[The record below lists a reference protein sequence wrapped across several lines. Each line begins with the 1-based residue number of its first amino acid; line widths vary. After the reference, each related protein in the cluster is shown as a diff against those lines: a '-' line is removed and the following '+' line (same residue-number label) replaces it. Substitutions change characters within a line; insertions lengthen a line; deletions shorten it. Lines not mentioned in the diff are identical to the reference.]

1 MKTRKTK
8 KRNIIRRT
16 VAFLLCMTM
25 VLGLGMQDVIEQ
37 VYAEEAIP
45 VIEQEAATEEAGE
58 LTTEGAGPEENAETA
73 EEPDESVEEAEEQSA
88 NSNPSQ
94 TADAE
99 ENTETDVPS
108 APAEN
113 AGSEEGEKQNPS
125 APAEDGQSSSDS
137 ETSAETNP
145 GGNTGNEITAPAEDG
160 NTVTNPDE
168 TTGEDTEDDAAVSDE
183 EEETA
188 EPEEDQEP
196 AEEEAQVYD
205 KEETVGNVTIHV
217 YAEAGVLPEDAELSV
232 TPIVKKEITEDMS
245 EEEKAEAEEINAQ
258 YEETEQKLK
267 EDVEP
272 ETEAAMDDAAV
283 NAVNTISAENAET
296 DETAGKTLEGFL
308 AYDISF
314 LVKDENGEKVE
325 IEPEGEVKVS
335 FEFDEAVIPEGVSED
350 AKVAV
355 KHLKED
361 ESVEGGIVVEDVTEN
376 AEVTINESAAVEA
389 MSLTTDSF
397 STFVITWTV
406 GPWYAETDFRVSFH
420 YVYVD
425 GNDVTEIPEDEYTP
439 ESGLKLEENQTY
451 DLFQYAPKTI
461 EGNENSYYTFSNTI
475 RVNGKTN
482 GVEIKEL
489 RTESEDNLVGT
500 TYKVKYVTA
509 QNEETDWLSSE
520 RGGETEGHIYF
531 IYEKSDAP
539 LFIKDNIMEE
549 GTLQAIYNGEGT
561 VTSYTWSK
569 CSEENGIYTDVEKV
583 NYEGGASNLS
593 DDDSALYP
601 AYDEGARQWYKV
613 EVTLE
618 NGDTIESAAFQVPYY
633 DELQNGS
640 FETPQVT
647 GNSSN
652 MQYGNQ
658 EYLDEG
664 GVWQSTGEVYNDY
677 YGKDVA
683 LEIVHEGRP
692 DGDNAYSWY
701 NDWYSAAVDG
711 TQFAELNCQAAGA
724 LYQDVLTMEGTE
736 LYYWLSH
743 RARGNEMTNNPEYDT
758 MYLVIMPTSVAVDN
772 NLTTQ
777 NRLENYLQELGST
790 IGQQFSQVGQNVER
804 NEENTSDGI
813 RIVRITSNDQEWQK
827 NIFGSYIPTSS
838 LTRFFFVAGW
848 TDADAGSG
856 KAPTQGNFL
865 DKVGFSQD
873 LPEVQDDQ
881 FTIRIQKNF
890 EGLDAQH
897 IDEVRKSI
905 QFKLSAID
913 NNTQRELTDDE
924 LVNLFGKAYITGK
937 DMTYA
942 NGSISWVLPNRSIDP
957 NVSYTVTVE
966 EVGAD
971 VDGYVMNTSVKTSVT
986 VGDGE
991 PVESSEAEIK
1001 NLQGKTMAQI
1011 TFTNTYDRSD
1021 NKTVNFTKVWD
1032 DGNDQF
1038 DTRPDSLEVTLKATV
1053 SINGTTR
1060 ELTGEELGEVELTQ
1074 TLNAPDWSTSWEVPV
1089 YYYPEDGSEKI
1100 AIDYTVEE
1108 GENTSD
1114 YEYEASEIVEGD
1126 PEEYNKQFDANSITE
1141 EADVST
1147 QNGINSISNSA
1158 VAAAP
1163 VQNQNDDFGAPSHH
1177 KYITYDAQT
1186 GEYTLNLNVTGKK
1199 GEAPGVD
1206 VLFIID
1212 RSGSMGTKPSWVWG
1226 GTYYNLLPTVK
1237 DVLTKKGGVID
1248 QILGTEGNNNRVAYI
1263 SFSDKNG
1270 TSSSSWYDADSSWDG
1285 EGTYYNPSLKQKI
1298 KNLTANG
1305 GTNWTYAMMKA
1316 NELLAGR
1323 GNTENDV
1330 VVIFMSDGAP
1340 TYSMEYSYGSYR
1352 EYGYDGSTT
1361 FPEYRTEAVKVVNNS
1376 SALKNAQFYSVYLE
1390 DNVYSGMN
1398 SFNDALQI
1406 PHHALVNGTNLQ
1418 SGLDEILNQV
1428 IPEYKN
1434 VTITDVLSEYVE
1446 FAKDPQIKVTKTVGN
1461 HTTELAK
1468 DEYELTP
1475 GDNSVKVTLLN
1486 GEALEDGAT
1495 YTVSFKVKP
1504 SDKANNEYATKG
1516 QYNAV
1521 GDQGTGTTS
1530 AGKPGFYSNNS
1541 DQTKVSY
1548 QIEGENE
1555 IKSAS
1560 YERPVVQVTTHTLS
1574 YEKRWNHPDNVDTPE
1589 QDVTL
1594 KVTYTNGEE
1603 REIILKASEGWK
1615 YTETVSQNVKIDS
1628 IKEVSLNPDY
1638 KPDYFISSDGTKAT
1652 VTNNYY
1658 KAAVD
1663 SFTVI
1668 KEWNDKGYEDQRPES
1683 VSVALYQS
1691 ANGGESSQY
1700 GKIVELTNDN
1710 SWQHTWNTLPQT
1722 SDDGTESFTYEV
1734 REVNSPEHYT
1744 SNIGSAD
1751 WTDGGKKV
1759 TVTITNTYDENCA
1772 DESYYIANV
1781 LQTDQVTLIKT
1792 WDDDNNNQGIR
1803 PVYLNITLD
1812 NGMDSKVYQLDGSDV
1827 SESSQNVWI
1836 KTVTVVARK
1845 NAQYSAVEN
1854 LSDNNYLKTAENY
1867 GVSGGNYW
1875 FSFTNAV
1882 QTKSITVNK
1891 VWNDG
1896 DDVQNRPETIT
1907 LELQYKVGNEWT
1919 RYTDITLS
1927 KDEDWTAT
1935 IDRLPITNEYQVVE
1949 KDVPAGYIST
1959 SEVSEDGAIYT
1970 VTNTLKWSLSK
1981 ANMPESGETEK
1992 YLAGAEF
1999 NLTDNTGKII
2009 ATGVSGEKGL
2019 ITWTPQ
2025 NGMTKAD
2032 LNALNGEYT
2041 VTETK
2046 APSGYQKLQGVWT
2059 LTFDKGVLTKAEAS
2073 EGYESYISGITKD
2086 AKTGATVVL
2095 KNSELYELP
2104 STGGPGIHL
2113 YMLGGVALM
2122 MAGTLLVYKK
2132 RKEEVLR
2139 S

>member
-8 KRNIIRRT
+8 RGNMKRRII
-16 VAFLLCMTM
+16 AFLLCMTM
-25 VLGLGMQDVIEQ
+25 VLGLGMQDVMEQ
-37 VYAEEAIP
+37 VYAED
-45 VIEQEAATEEAGE
+45 AAVQTLGESAPEEAPAE
-58 LTTEGAGPEENAETA
+58 EKEVPEENAEPA
-73 EEPDESVEEAEEQSA
+73 ETP
-88 NSNPSQ
+88 
-94 TADAE
+94 AE
-99 ENTETDVPS
+99 ENVTEGTTETPSETPSVPS
-108 APAEN
+108 EPAGDADADTGTEEGTNEQSSTSAEPTAPADDTQN
-113 AGSEEGEKQNPS
+113 GSGSETSDKTGAEGKT
-125 APAEDGQSSSDS
+125 DS
-137 ETSAETNP
+137 ETQASP
-145 GGNTGNEITAPAEDG
+145 EDG
-160 NTVTNPDE
+160 TAVTNPDE
-168 TTGEDTEDDAAVSDE
+168 TAGEEAKDEKPAGDTDEAA
-183 EEETA
+183 EETT

-196 AEEEAQVYD
+196 AEEEAQPYE

-232 TPIVKKEITEDMS
+232 TPIEKKEITEDMS

-325 IEPEGEVKVS
+325 IEPEGEVKIS

-350 AKVAV
+350 AEVAV

-361 ESVEGGIVVEDVTEN
+361 ENAEGGIVVEDVTEN

-406 GPWYAETDFRVSFH
+406 GPRYAETNFKVSFH

-425 GNDVTEIPEDEYTP
+425 GNDVTEIPKDEYTP

-461 EGNENSYYTFSNTI
+461 EGNENSYYSFTNTI
-475 RVNGKTN
+475 RVNDGIA
-482 GVEIKEL
+482 GAEIKKLQTAKDEGWL
-489 RTESEDNLVGT
+489 ST
-500 TYKVKYVTA
+500 TYKVNYVTA
-509 QNEETDWLSSE
+509 QNEEKVWLSSE
-520 RGGETEGHIYF
+520 WGGKTEGHIYF
-531 IYEKSDAP
+531 IYEKSDAL

-549 GTLQAIYNGEGT
+549 GTLQAIYTGEGT

-569 CSEENGIYTDVEKV
+569 CSEESGAYTDVEKI

-593 DDDSALYP
+593 ENSSALYP

-613 EVTLE
+613 KVTLE
-618 NGDTIESAAFQVPYY
+618 NGQTIESAAFQVPYY

-640 FETPQVT
+640 FEIPEVP
-647 GNSSN
+647 GESSN

-658 EYLDEG
+658 EYLSAG

-677 YGKDVA
+677 YDKDVA
-683 LEIVHEGRP
+683 LEIVHEGRQG
-692 DGDNAYSWY
+692 GDTAYSWY
-701 NDWYSAAVDG
+701 GDWNNATDDG

-724 LYQDVLTMEGTE
+724 LYQDVLTMEGTP

-777 NRLENYLQELGST
+777 DGLENYLQELGST

-838 LTRFFFVAGW
+838 LTRFFFVAGR
-848 TDADAGSG
+848 TDADGNSNT
-856 KAPTQGNFL
+856 PTQGNFL
-865 DKVGFSQD
+865 DNVGFSQD

-897 IDEVRKSI
+897 IDKVRESI

-913 NNTQRELTDDE
+913 NNTKQTLTDDE

-942 NGSISWVLPNRSIDP
+942 NGSISWVLPNRSIKP
-957 NVSYTVTVE
+957 NASYTVTVE

-991 PVESSEAEIK
+991 PVESSAAEIK

-1032 DGNDQF
+1032 DGDDQF
-1038 DTRPDSLEVTLKATV
+1038 GTRPGSLEVTLKATV

-1060 ELTGEELGEVELTQ
+1060 ELTGEELGGVELTQ

-1126 PEEYNKQFDANSITE
+1126 PDKYVERFDANSITE

-1163 VQNQNDDFGAPSHH
+1163 VQDQNDDFGAPSHH
-1177 KYITYDAQT
+1177 KYITYDAKT
-1186 GEYTLNLNVTGKK
+1186 GEYTLNLDVTGKK

-1206 VLFIID
+1206 VLFVID
-1212 RSGSMGTKPSWVWG
+1212 RSGSMGERPYIGAG
-1226 GTYYNLLPTVK
+1226 GTYYNLLPDVK
-1237 DVLTKKGGVID
+1237 DVLTKDGGVID

-1285 EGTYYNPSLKQKI
+1285 YGTPNSPSLKQRI

-1340 TYSMEYSYGSYR
+1340 TYTIKNSYGHYWEDGWGNTTESSYR
-1352 EYGYDGSTT
+1352 ED
-1361 FPEYRTEAVKVVNNS
+1361 AVEVVNSS
-1376 SALKNAQFYSVYLE
+1376 SALRNAQFYSVYLHK
-1390 DNVYSGMN
+1390 NVFSGMK
-1398 SFNDALQI
+1398 SFDDDLYI
-1406 PHHALVNGTNLQ
+1406 PQHALVNGTNLQ

-1434 VTITDVLSEYVE
+1434 VTITDVLSEYAV
-1446 FAKDPQIKVTKTVGN
+1446 FAEDPQIKVTKTVGDY
-1461 HTTELAK
+1461 TIELQEN
-1468 DEYELTP
+1468 EYNLAQ
-1475 GDNSVKVTLLN
+1475 GDNRVEVTLLN
-1486 GEALEDGAT
+1486 NGPLEDGAT

-1504 SDKANNEYATKG
+1504 SEKANDEYATNG
-1516 QYNAV
+1516 YNAE
-1521 GDQGTGTTS
+1521 GDPGTGPTS
-1530 AGKPGFYSNNS
+1530 AGKKGFYSNNS
-1541 DQTKVSY
+1541 GLTKVSY
-1548 QIEGENE
+1548 QIEGEKE

-1574 YEKRWNHPDNVDTPE
+1574 YEKRWNHPDNVDTPN

-1668 KEWNDKGYEDQRPES
+1668 KEWNDEGYEDQRPES
-1683 VSVALYQS
+1683 VTVALYQS

-1700 GKIVELTNDN
+1700 GDAVELTNDN
-1710 SWQHTWNTLPQT
+1710 SWKHTWNTLPQT

-1734 REVNSPEHYT
+1734 REVNSPEHYI
-1744 SNIGSAD
+1744 SSIGDAEWSED
-1751 WTDGGKKV
+1751 GKKV

-1792 WDDDNNNQGIR
+1792 WNDDSNNQGIR
-1803 PVYLNITLD
+1803 PNYLNITLE
-1812 NGMDSKVYQLDGSDV
+1812 NGKDKKVYQLNSDDV
-1827 SESSQNVWI
+1827 SEDASNVWI

-1854 LSDNNYLKTAENY
+1854 LADDNYQQTESE
-1867 GVSGGNYW
+1867 SGSSADGNYW

-1882 QTKSITVNK
+1882 QTKTITVKK

-1896 DDVQNRPETIT
+1896 GDVQGRPETIT
-1907 LELQYKVGNEWT
+1907 LELQYKVGNAWV
-1919 RYTDITLS
+1919 RFTDITLS
-1927 KDEDWTAT
+1927 QDKDWTAT
-1935 IDRLPITNEYQVVE
+1935 VDGLLITNEYQVVE

-1959 SEVSEDGAIYT
+1959 SEVSEDGATYT

-1981 ANMPESGETEK
+1981 ANMPEGGETEK

-1999 NLTDNTGKII
+1999 SLTDNRTEKII
-2009 ATGVSGEKGL
+2009 ATGVSGENGL

-2025 NGMTKAD
+2025 DGMTKAA
-2032 LNALNGEYT
+2032 LNALDGEYT

-2059 LTFDKGVLTKAEAS
+2059 LAFDKGVLTKAEAS
-2073 EGYESYISGITKD
+2073 KGYESYISGITKD
-2086 AKTGATVVL
+2086 AETGATVVL